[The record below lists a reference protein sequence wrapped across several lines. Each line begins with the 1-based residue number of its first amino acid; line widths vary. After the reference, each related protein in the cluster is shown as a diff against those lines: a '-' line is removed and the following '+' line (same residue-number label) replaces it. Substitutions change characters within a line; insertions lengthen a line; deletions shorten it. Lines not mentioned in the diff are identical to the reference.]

1 MQQMS
6 KSVKSMAIHPKSA
19 AQTNA
24 IFCEP
29 WLNGIGYNLTNPG
42 ESNSA
47 KPKVY
52 SLGCNVDT
60 GSSEGQPRRVLE
72 GYLHAKGTLNA
83 DSAIFGRDNGQWQQ
97 NVDHAAKMPL
107 MSVGQSM
114 ARVPN
119 PYQDPYYGGMMMAP
133 YGNPPM
139 AYAFGGLPYGRVP
152 LPIDMAH
159 EPVYVN
165 AKQFQ
170 GIMRRRRARNKA
182 EIERRIIKNRRP
194 YLHES
199 RHQHALR
206 RARVSGGRFAK
217 KSEANASDDPT
228 EEDMGSWPI
237 LSSQPFSSSVSEPL
251 TVDYTGNP
259 PSDHM
264 LHGPV
269 EPFNYGDLNQS
280 FPGGFTGPSGG
291 SLGQK

>member
-29 WLNGIGYNLTNPG
+29 WLN
-42 ESNSA
+42 
-47 KPKVY
+47 
-52 SLGCNVDT
+52 

-119 PYQDPYYGGMMMAP
+119 PYYGGMMMAP

-182 EIERRIIKNRRP
+182 EIERRIIKNRKP